1 MLGTLPAPEVMHCLR
16 KESGKMAMD
25 DLNSASS
32 QREVDKEKGSAFAM
46 QPDSAEASLALAR
59 SYAERGLYNEAV
71 TAHRKILTCNENEYH
86 VLLDYGTACFK
97 KGDLEE
103 ARRVLEKLTDLRPE
117 RIEGWN
123 NLGIVLL
130 SLHNCAAARLA
141 FAKVL
146 TIEPDNLGA
155 LFSVGNCWDM
165 EGNHR
170 RAAELFCRAAE
181 VRPDCADAWFNLGN
195 AHSQM
200 GDARKA
206 VEAYNRALTRQRK
219 FPSAQKN
226 LGVVYEQL
234 GEFDKAIECYKNA
247 LTFSTADA
255 GLHVNLG
262 NAFTKKKNYDDARQS
277 YLQAVRLS
285 PKETAGWMGLRH
297 LALRRGDLEGFVRA
311 TRAVLPRLGEAAIAE
326 SILILRESTRYNEA
340 DDLLKRAD
348 ALGVVSDE
356 IDAERVL
363 SLGRAGKKDGKAEAI
378 WNRLRL
384 LTQRSDHVL
393 VNCARYALDSGRPRD
408 AIGLINRIVKKN
420 AAVLAL
426 LWRSYVANKEEEE
439 AEKQIFSYLKDHEGC
454 CDAWLILAKINV
466 RRSRTAEARRC
477 MARALDNGFDDPES
491 ISDEPE
497 LQEIMTVLKGNPD
510 R

>member
-1 MLGTLPAPEVMHCLR
+1 
-16 KESGKMAMD
+16 MD

-32 QREVDKEKGSAFAM
+32 QNKVNKEQGFAIAM
-46 QPDSAEASLALAR
+46 EPDNAKASLALAR

-71 TAHRKILTCNENEYH
+71 AAYSDILACNENNYC
-86 VLLDYGTACFK
+86 VLLDYGNACFK

-117 RIEGWN
+117 RIEVWN

-130 SLHNCAAARLA
+130 SLHNCAAARSA

-146 TIEPDNLGA
+146 NIEPDNLGA
-155 LFSVGNCWDM
+155 LLSMGNCWDT
-165 EGNHR
+165 EGNPS
-170 RAAELFCRAAE
+170 RAAELFRTAAE

-195 AHSQM
+195 AYSQM
-200 GDARKA
+200 GDTRKA
-206 VEAYNRALTRQRK
+206 VEAYNRAVALQRK
-219 FPSAQKN
+219 FLSAQKN
-226 LGVVYEQL
+226 LGVVYEQQ
-234 GEFDKAIECYKNA
+234 GELDKAIECYKKA
-247 LTFSTADA
+247 LTLSTADA

-262 NAFTKKKNYDDARQS
+262 NAFTKKKNYDDAKQS

-285 PKETAGWMGLRH
+285 PKETGGWMGLRH
-297 LALRRGDLEGFVRA
+297 LALLKGDLESFVRA

-326 SILILRESTRYNEA
+326 SILILRENALFNEA

-356 IDAERVL
+356 IDAERML
-363 SLGRAGKKDGKAEAI
+363 SLGRAGKEDGRVEAI
-378 WNRLRL
+378 WNRLCVL
-384 LTQRSDHVL
+384 GQPSDHVL

-408 AIGLINRIVKKN
+408 AIGLINRIAKKN
-420 AAVLAL
+420 VAVLVL
-426 LWRSYVANKEEEE
+426 LWQSYVANKEEEE
-439 AEKQIFSYLKDHEGC
+439 AEKQIFSYLKDHDGC

-466 RRSRTAEARRC
+466 RRNRTAEARRC
-477 MARALDNGFDDPES
+477 MVRALDNGFDDPES

-497 LQEIMTVLKGNPD
+497 LQAIMTVVKDNPE